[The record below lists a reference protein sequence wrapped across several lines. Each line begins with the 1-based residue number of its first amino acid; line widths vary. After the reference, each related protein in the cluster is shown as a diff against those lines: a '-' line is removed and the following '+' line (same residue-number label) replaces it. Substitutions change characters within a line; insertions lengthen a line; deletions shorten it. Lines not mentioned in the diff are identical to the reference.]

1 MNRLLLAGAAV
12 TAVVVISTGIPPAH
26 ADPGSADPVTDSY
39 HATCAE
45 LHLLSGEEP
54 HDLSLATQVAF
65 TIKAYYRSL
74 DQAPGTPGVQVM
86 SAQAQIQSTRCW
98 VRSRPPPR
106 TASFQLNSAALA
118 ENIEHVGIVTDEN
131 GR

>member
-1 MNRLLLAGAAV
+1 M
-12 TAVVVISTGIPPAH
+12 
-26 ADPGSADPVTDSY
+26 TDSY

-45 LHLLSGEEP
+45 LHLLNGEEP

-86 SAQAQIQSTRCW
+86 FAQAQIHCYEVLGALKAAAAYAGTPTESAGPARVDRQW
-98 VRSRPPPR
+98 L
-106 TASFQLNSAALA
+106 ASM
-118 ENIEHVGIVTDEN
+118 GTDPCPLPTWPQPGN
-131 GR
+131 GRPDWTY